1 MLDYF
6 YQGGPVM
13 YPLLFCSLVSL
24 TIVIERGIFWI
35 REGRRRDTN
44 RLNRFMSLVE
54 RGNLEEAKD
63 LVMDCHDPIIRVL
76 VCGIVHR
83 EFSLRDALRM
93 SADEEVARMR
103 RYLPTL
109 DTMITLAPLL
119 GILGTVTGII
129 SSFNMLGSAGVEN
142 PAMITAGIGQAL
154 LTTAFGLTIAIFSLI
169 PYNYFLS
176 RIEKTTQGMEKYG
189 TTLEILFE
197 RLRKQGAVS
206 NKARAD

>member
-1 MLDYF
+1 MINYF

-35 REGRRRDTN
+35 REKKNRD
-44 RLNRFMSLVE
+44 RKLLERFMSLVE
-54 RGNLEEAKD
+54 KGDLEEAREVVTD
-63 LVMDCHDPIIRVL
+63 SRDPVVRVL
-76 VCGIVHR
+76 VCGIVHQG
-83 EFSLRDALRM
+83 FSLKDALRM
-93 SADEEVARMR
+93 SADEEIARMR
-103 RYLPTL
+103 RYLPVL
-109 DTMITLAPLL
+109 DTMITLSPLL

-129 SSFNMLGSAGVEN
+129 YSFNVMGSSGVEN

-154 LTTAFGLTIAIFSLI
+154 LTTAFGLAIAIFSLI

-176 RIEKTTQGMEKYG
+176 TIEKTAQEMEKYG

-197 RLRKQGAVS
+197 KVKL
-206 NKARAD
+206 

>member
-13 YPLLFCSLVSL
+13 YPLLVCSLVSL
-24 TIVIERGIFWI
+24 TIVIERTIFWI
-35 REGRRRDTN
+35 REKRRRDTEI
-44 RLNRFMSLVE
+44 LDRFMSFLE
-54 RGNLEEAKD
+54 RGELEAAKT
-63 LVMDCHDPIIRVL
+63 LVMDCHDPVVRVL

-93 SADEEVARMR
+93 SADQEMARMR
-103 RYLPTL
+103 RYLPIL

-129 SSFNMLGSAGVEN
+129 YSFNMLGTVGVEN
-142 PAMITAGIGQAL
+142 PMMITAGIGQAL

-169 PYNYFLS
+169 PYNYFQS
-176 RIEKTTQGMEKYG
+176 RVEKTAQDMEKYG

-197 RLRKQGAVS
+197 RIQRTENGKPG
-206 NKARAD
+206 R

>member
-1 MLDYF
+1 MLNYF

-24 TIVIERGIFWI
+24 TIVIERGIFWV
-35 REGRRRDTN
+35 REKKRRDE
-44 RLNRFMSLVE
+44 RLLDRFMSLVE
-54 RGNLEEAKD
+54 KGDLEEARR
-63 LVMDCHDPIIRVL
+63 LVADCHDSTIRVL

-83 EFSLRDALRM
+83 EFSLKDALRM
-93 SADEEVARMR
+93 SADEEIARMK

-129 SSFNMLGSAGVEN
+129 YSFNMLGSAGVEN

-154 LTTAFGLTIAIFSLI
+154 LTTAFGLAIAIFSLI

-176 RIEKTTQGMEKYG
+176 RIEKATQEMEKYG

-197 RLRKQGAVS
+197 
-206 NKARAD
+206 KAQRHGEIQNGMS

>member
-1 MLDYF
+1 
-6 YQGGPVM
+6 M
-13 YPLLFCSLVSL
+13 YPLLFCSLLSL
-24 TIVIERGIFWI
+24 TIVIERGIFWT
-35 REGRRRDTN
+35 RERKMRDAK
-44 RLNRFMSLVE
+44 LLDRFMSLVE
-54 RGNLEEAKD
+54 KGDVDEARRS
-63 LVMDCHDPIIRVL
+63 VADCHGSTIRVL

-83 EFSLRDALRM
+83 EFSLKDALRM

-103 RYLPTL
+103 KYLPTL

-129 SSFNMLGSAGVEN
+129 YSFNMLGSTGVEN

-154 LTTAFGLTIAIFSLI
+154 LTTAFGLAIAIFSLI

-176 RIEKTTQGMEKYG
+176 RTEKATQEMEKYG

-197 RLRKQGAVS
+197 KAQRQGAE
-206 NKARAD
+206 

>member
-1 MLDYF
+1 
-6 YQGGPVM
+6 M

-24 TIVIERGIFWI
+24 TIVIERSIFWV
-35 REGRRRDTN
+35 REKKRRDGG
-44 RLNRFMSLVE
+44 LLDSFMSLIE
-54 RGNLEEAKD
+54 RGDLEAARM
-63 LVMDCHDPIIRVL
+63 LVEGCHDSTIRVL

-83 EFSLRDALRM
+83 EFSLKDALRM

-109 DTMITLAPLL
+109 DTMITLTPLL

-129 SSFNMLGSAGVEN
+129 SSFKMMSIAGVEN

-154 LTTAFGLTIAIFSLI
+154 FTTAFGLAIAILSLI

-176 RIEKTTQGMEKYG
+176 KIENSTQEMEKYG

-197 RLRKQGAVS
+197 KAQRHGRNTNS
-206 NKARAD
+206 NEL

>member
-1 MLDYF
+1 MLNYF
-6 YQGGPVM
+6 YQGGPIM

-24 TIVIERGIFWI
+24 TIVIERGIFWA
-35 REGRRRDTN
+35 REKKRCDRD
-44 RLNRFMSLVE
+44 LLDRFMSLVE
-54 RGNLEEAKD
+54 KGELEEARE
-63 LVMDCHDPIIRVL
+63 LVVDSRDPVVRVL

-83 EFSLRDALRM
+83 RFSLKDALRM
-93 SADEEVARMR
+93 SADEEIARTR
-103 RYLPTL
+103 RYLPVL
-109 DTMITLAPLL
+109 DTMITLSPLL

-129 SSFNMLGSAGVEN
+129 YSFNMLGSAGVEN

-176 RIEKTTQGMEKYG
+176 RIEKTAQEMEKYG

-197 RLRKQGAVS
+197 RTHGEH
-206 NKARAD
+206 